1 MMGTDVLEFIYLVC
15 FFLGLGFALLSGLLA
30 GVFTG
35 HAGAHID
42 TGAHMDGGGGVDGG
56 AVDGGAVDGAHS
68 PGHVHYSPLS
78 PVTIAMFV
86 STFGGVGILLKN
98 ASFPL
103 YVHIPAA
110 AFSGII
116 VGGLVSYLFYRILV
130 ATQASSHARENE
142 AIGTEAEVT
151 IPIPHVGLGEVAYVL
166 RGSRY
171 TNPAKTVDGKELPAQ
186 TMVKIVNQV
195 GNTFIVQKVT

>member
-1 MMGTDVLEFIYLVC
+1 MGTDPLEFIYLVC

-42 TGAHMDGGGGVDGG
+42 TSGHMDTVGDGG
-56 AVDGGAVDGAHS
+56 SIDGSHS
-68 PGHVHYSPLS
+68 SGHVHYSPLS
-78 PVTIAMFV
+78 PVSIAMFI
-86 STFGGVGILLKN
+86 STFGGVGILVKN
-98 ASFPL
+98 AGFPL
-103 YVHIPAA
+103 LVHIPVA
-110 AFSGII
+110 AFSGIL
-116 VGGLVSYLFYRILV
+116 VGGLVSYAFYRIML

-142 AIGTEAEVT
+142 AIGAQAEVT

-171 TNPAKTVDGKELPAQ
+171 TNPAKTVDGKELPVN
-186 TMVKIVNQV
+186 TLVKIVNQV
-195 GNTFIVQKVT
+195 GTTFIVQKIS